1 MLPESVGVEVLLG
14 SGRET
19 RDPLFIPLGI
29 GNETLEPAGF
39 ELYEG
44 DHAMIAGPPRSGR
57 TTSLLVVAEVL
68 AQLYPDLEL
77 IGMAMRRSAL
87 RDCPSLSR
95 VVTSVDELPELAAQ
109 LRGAEQL
116 KILLVDDADVVDD
129 PSRALSDLFSAPL
142 LTLHAVV
149 AGRIDS
155 LGRRQCGRPGSS
167 QRLEGKP
174 RLIITP
180 VATGRRSEPTHGARR
195 LPFVATKRQQNK
207 TRVRRRVALVV
218 MACLV
223 CCRARAEGARSC
235 RRPFAGA
242 DCAARGHRLSRG
254 QRSLSQRSQ
263 PRPLP
268 EVC

>member
-1 MLPESVGVEVLLG
+1 
-14 SGRET
+14 
-19 RDPLFIPLGI
+19 
-29 GNETLEPAGF
+29 
-39 ELYEG
+39 
-44 DHAMIAGPPRSGR
+44 MIAGPPRSGR

-149 AGRIDS
+149 AGRIDA
-155 LGRRQCGRPGSS
+155 LGRRQCGRTGSS

-218 MACLV
+218 MAVWFVVGRGLKERDPV
-223 CCRARAEGARSC
+223 GARLRARTARL
-235 RRPFAGA
+235 A
-242 DCAARGHRLSRG
+242 DTG
-254 QRSLSQRSQ
+254 
-263 PRPLP
+263 
-268 EVC
+268 